1 MFVDVPPPPPAAPLT
16 VSDER
21 VAPRKIFLGRDPAR
35 IRFTLS
41 ADVATATVELVGEK
55 RSRIARRI
63 VLNEIRSGAAQ
74 RVSWN
79 GVTGRGGAAKD
90 GRYRVRL
97 IVPGHGVRRL
107 LGKVIV
113 RGHMYPIRGPHH
125 DRGGIG
131 YFGAPRNGGRTHEG
145 FDVDAACGTPLA
157 AARAGRVIRSRYDP
171 VLYGNEVIIRG
182 WLDGRAYRYAHLRD
196 TPLVKRGER
205 VRTGEQIGYVGDTG
219 NARTVGCHL
228 HFELRSRK
236 NRLLDPAPFLHAWDR
251 FG

>member
-1 MFVDVPPPPPAAPLT
+1 MFADAPPPPAPLT

-41 ADVATATVELVGEK
+41 AARAAASVEIVAET
-55 RSRIARRI
+55 SRRVVRRI
-63 VLNEIRSGAAQ
+63 VVNDIRPDVAQ

-79 GVTGRGGAAKD
+79 GVTGRGGAARD

-97 IVPGHGVRRL
+97 IVPGAGVRRL
-107 LGKVIV
+107 LGQIV
-113 RGHMYPIRGPHH
+113 LRGHMYPIRGPHR

-131 YFGAPRNGGRTHEG
+131 FFGASRNGGRTHEG
-145 FDVDAACGTPLA
+145 FDVNAVCGTPLV
-157 AARAGRVIRSRYDP
+157 AARAGTVTRSRYDP
-171 VLYGNEVIIRG
+171 VLYGNEVIVRG

-196 TPLVKRGER
+196 TPLVKRGDR

-228 HFELRSRK
+228 HFELRSPAGH
-236 NRLLDPAPFLHAWDR
+236 LLDPAPLLHSWDR

>member
-1 MFVDVPPPPPAAPLT
+1 MFVDVPPPPAPLT

-21 VAPRKIFLGRDPAR
+21 VTPRKVFLGRDPAR

-41 ADVATATVELVGEK
+41 AAQATATVELVAEK
-55 RSRIARRI
+55 SRRIVRRI
-63 VLNEIRSGAAQ
+63 VLNEIPARAAQ
-74 RVSWN
+74 RVTWN
-79 GVTGRGGAAKD
+79 GVTGRGGAAQD

-97 IVPGHGVRRL
+97 IVPGAGVRRL
-107 LGKVIV
+107 LGQIV
-113 RGHMYPIRGPHH
+113 LRGHMYPIRGPHQ

-145 FDVDAACGTPLA
+145 FDVNAACGTPLA
-157 AARAGRVIRSRYDP
+157 AARAGTVTRSRYDP
-171 VLYGNEVIIRG
+171 VLYGHEVIVRG
-182 WLDGRAYRYAHLRD
+182 RLDGRAYRYAHLRD
-196 TPLVKRGER
+196 TPLVKRGDR

-228 HFELRSRK
+228 HFELRSRTG
-236 NRLLDPAPFLHAWDR
+236 RLLDPAPFLHAWDR